1 MDQVKTELLPAD
13 TVAGC
18 DVNWMVGPT
27 WFTVTIVLAVAVPL
41 LPLAVMV
48 YVVVCVGVTVACP
61 LSGRVDVSS
70 WGSEGEIVTEVALV
84 LDHMSVANCPA
95 EMVAGVAW
103 IVAET

>member
-18 DVNWMVGPT
+18 AVNWMTGPV
-27 WFTVTIVLAVAVPL
+27 WFTVTVVLAVAVPL

-48 YVVVCVGVTVACP
+48 YVVVCVGVTVAWP
-61 LSGRVDVSS
+61 LSGSVDVSS
-70 WGSEGEIVTEVALV
+70 WGSEGEIVTEVAFVLV
-84 LDHMSVANCPA
+84 HMRVANCPPA
-95 EMVAGVAW
+95 MVAGEAW